1 MNLKKKIAQT
11 GAAARYLVD
20 TPPGR
25 KTYFAPVLFLA
36 LLIPVVVGQL
46 ALAQDQ
52 PGADSALV
60 IDVYSGA
67 VPPDPIQEKAFWLWL
82 ETLKKTEEPDAGG
95 VPRVIHIEH
104 PLSDKDFDL
113 NEQADANGQKVVVQ
127 RHVSR
132 QADGKF
138 KVAFSE
144 LGRPP
149 AYSGKTELTLAPG
162 ERRVLRLP
170 IITQPDGQGNLETVA
185 VIWTPVL
192 TKDQNGHSRFEVH

>member
-1 MNLKKKIAQT
+1 MTRMKVKDKIALIY
-11 GAAARYLVD
+11 AR
-20 TPPGR
+20 R
-25 KTYFAPVLFLA
+25 KKLSARISWRTTVLFLA
-36 LLIPVVVGQL
+36 LLIPVVAGKL
-46 ALAQDQ
+46 AAAEDQ

-67 VPPDPIQEKAFWLWL
+67 VAPDAIQEKSFWLWL

-104 PLSDKDFDL
+104 PLSDKDFDIVG
-113 NEQADANGQKVVVQ
+113 QGDANGEKVVVQ
-127 RHVSR
+127 GHVSR

-149 AYSGKTELTLAPG
+149 AYSGATELTLGSG

-170 IITQPDGQGNLETVA
+170 ILTQPDGQGNLETVV

>member
-1 MNLKKKIAQT
+1 MNVNLKEKIALVYARKANR
-11 GAAARYLVD
+11 AAPARCRIPL
-20 TPPGR
+20 
-25 KTYFAPVLFLA
+25 LFLA
-36 LLIPVVVGQL
+36 LLIPAIAGHP

-52 PGADSALV
+52 PAADSALV

-67 VPPDPIQEKAFWLWL
+67 VAPGVIQEKGFWLGFERLRKGHEPNGAWL
-82 ETLKKTEEPDAGG
+82 PK
-95 VPRVIHIEH
+95 VIHIEH
-104 PLSDKDFDL
+104 PLSDKDFDIL
-113 NEQADANGQKVVVQ
+113 GEGDANGEKVVVQ
-127 RHVSR
+127 GHVSR

-149 AYSGKTELTLAPG
+149 AYSGKTELTLGPG

-170 IITQPDGQGNLETVA
+170 ILTKPDIQGNLETVV
-185 VIWTPVL
+185 VIWTPAL